1 MHPRE
6 GAAKDH
12 KKLMRVKSVLNFLKK
27 RWNCAYIT
35 SLMMPKEGIKR
46 LQQFVRRPR
55 RTSSLKPNMP
65 IFVSLQLIVN
75 AMKLFG
81 NLARILMRH
90 TYTNSSSCKHLCL
103 SLALLKF
110 LIFRFKLYTSGIIF
124 VHKCPTELTQFLTLS
139 RSRVNMRKISKN
151 AHLCSHI

>member
-1 MHPRE
+1 
-6 GAAKDH
+6 
-12 KKLMRVKSVLNFLKK
+12 MRVKSVLNFLKK
-27 RWNCAYIT
+27 KVKLCIHHVPNDA
-35 SLMMPKEGIKR
+35 KR
-46 LQQFVRRPR
+46 RHKKGAAVRPSSAQNQFFEAKHADICIL
-55 RTSSLKPNMP
+55 TTYS
-65 IFVSLQLIVN
+65 N

-151 AHLCSHI
+151 AHLRSHI